1 MCQAMQLG
9 SLPGYAGLDRMRNH
23 CEMDAALSLIAGSSA
38 DNDIDNFM
46 LVCFGQRFFGASCKQ
61 CPDYKLDCGKI
72 PDSKEL
78 KSVKSLLSDA
88 LQEYQDIFELL
99 RNA

>member
-1 MCQAMQLG
+1 
-9 SLPGYAGLDRMRNH
+9 MRNF

-46 LVCFGQRFFGASCKQ
+46 LVNFNLRLFGASCHL
-61 CPDYKLDCGKI
+61 CPDFKLDCGKI

-78 KSVKSLLSDA
+78 IAIKSALSDTMK
-88 LQEYQDIFELL
+88 EYQDVFELL
-99 RNA
+99 RNG